1 MINEQ
6 NQNFNFPL
14 YSSKCELP
22 DGSIFIS
29 GGDYEGANLNTCYI
43 FSQQNGLIQKR
54 QMNIARKLH
63 SSIFIS
69 GFVYIFGGF
78 NGDDIFNSVERYDI
92 YNDSWNI
99 IGNMNVNRA
108 YTSLLRY
115 GNDYIFIIG
124 GAQGLSDN
132 VNIFL
137 LLFYFCRDFMKL
149 ILLKDMTLKVIDLM
163 YFNIPYLKLIM
174 E

>member
-1 MINEQ
+1 MGNFQTKKFDLINQ
-6 NQNFNFPL
+6 KNFNFPL

-29 GGDYEGANLNTCYI
+29 GGDNQGDNLNTCCI
-43 FSQQNGLIQKR
+43 FSQQNGLMQKR
-54 QMNIARKLH
+54 PMNFARKLH
-63 SSIFIS
+63 SSIYLN

-78 NGDDIFNSVERYDI
+78 NGDNIFNSVERYDLQ
-92 YNDSWNI
+92 NDSWSVM
-99 IGNMNVNRA
+99 GNMAINRA

-132 VNIFL
+132 VNLI
-137 LLFYFCRDFMKL
+137 KL
-149 ILLKDMTLKVIDLM
+149 KTILNLSIQWD
-163 YFNIPYLKLIM
+163 
-174 E
+174 